1 MAARQF
7 QARFPDLYR
16 QLGLDPAA
24 LQQQLNG
31 LTEELGAE
39 APRTAV
45 TVVQRLVHFVL
56 ELFVYLIATFF
67 FFLQGDRML
76 ANLRALLPRRY
87 HREVDRVAGEI
98 NGTLGAYLRGQLLLV
113 AIMSSVTF
121 VALTVYNMPYA
132 IVLALMTGF
141 LELIPIIGPWS
152 AGAVA
157 VSVAAL
163 NPAPPFGW
171 SNLTLCIAVGI
182 TYFVLR
188 QLEDVL
194 IIPALIGR
202 IVHLH
207 PLLVIFCLLIGTT
220 IGGVL
225 GLLLAV
231 PVAAVIKILLRYVYG
246 KLVADVER
254 RVVLLDDRAD
264 LHALIEE
271 LPGAT
276 NHHVVVVPQPGVLAW
291 EDVPLVHRLAIESA
305 RHGVE
310 LSVVT
315 ADPVAGSLAT
325 AVGIETTVV
334 PTGAPLPAPAPQPF
348 GR

>member
-1 MAARQF
+1 MA
-7 QARFPDLYR
+7 LS
-16 QLGLDPAA
+16 
-24 LQQQLNG
+24 
-31 LTEELGAE
+31 
-39 APRTAV
+39 
-45 TVVQRLVHFVL
+45 
-56 ELFVYLIATFF
+56 I
-67 FFLQGDRML
+67 
-76 ANLRALLPRRY
+76 
-87 HREVDRVAGEI
+87 
-98 NGTLGAYLRGQLLLV
+98 
-113 AIMSSVTF
+113 
-121 VALTVYNMPYA
+121 YNMPYA
-132 IVLALMTGF
+132 IVLALATGF

-152 AGAVA
+152 AGAIA

-163 NPAPPFGW
+163 NPNPPFGW

-194 IIPALIGR
+194 VIPALIGR

-207 PLLVIFCLLIGTT
+207 PLLVIFVLLIGTT

-231 PVAAVIKILLRYVYG
+231 PVAAVVKILLRYVYG
-246 KLVADVER
+246 KLVADIER

-264 LHALIEE
+264 LHTVIAQ
-271 LPGAT
+271 LPEAT
-276 NHHVVVVPQPGVLAW
+276 NHHIVVVPQPGVLAW
-291 EDVPLVHRLAIESA
+291 EDVPLFHRLAVESA

-325 AVGIETTVV
+325 AVGLETTVI
-334 PTGAPLPAPAPQPF
+334 PAGAPLPTPAPQPL